1 MNVEAFI
8 ILNSFSSRELSLI
21 DLVHELPW
29 TASLVGNFINF
40 IVKELLFCFLNSSFE
55 FLPIIQTSWMLVCI
69 QVSIT
74 VIIPPDF
81 GMSCDVDFLGMFMPY
96 IVDVYSKRVDNF
108 FENININ
115 NRISLEILY
124 EVFHFSNKSIL
135 LFTLFDENTL

>member
-1 MNVEAFI
+1 
-8 ILNSFSSRELSLI
+8 
-21 DLVHELPW
+21 
-29 TASLVGNFINF
+29 
-40 IVKELLFCFLNSSFE
+40 
-55 FLPIIQTSWMLVCI
+55 MLVCI